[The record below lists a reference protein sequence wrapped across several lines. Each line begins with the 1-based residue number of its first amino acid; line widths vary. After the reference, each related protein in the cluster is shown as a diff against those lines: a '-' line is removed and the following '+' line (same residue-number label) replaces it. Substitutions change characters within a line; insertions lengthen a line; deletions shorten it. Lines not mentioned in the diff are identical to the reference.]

1 MQIRKAKNK
10 SGSFRCFVKVQQRA
24 RLRNIRLHTKVA
36 LRSTIK
42 KEAWEANFEKIY
54 GNKNGLKKWEG
65 VKVNFALKLA
75 M

>member
-1 MQIRKAKNK
+1 MQIRKAKSK
-10 SGSFRCFVKVQQRA
+10 LGSYRYFVKVQQMA
-24 RLRNIRLHTKVA
+24 RMRNIRLHTKVA
-36 LRSTIK
+36 LRSAIK
-42 KEAWEANFEKIY
+42 KEAREANFEKIY

>member
-10 SGSFRCFVKVQQRA
+10 SGSFRYFVRVQQRA
-24 RLRNIRLHTKVA
+24 HMRNIGLHTKVA

-42 KEAWEANFEKIY
+42 KEAREANFEKIY

-65 VKVNFALKLA
+65 VKVNFALNLA